1 MTEQTNTPKLR
12 FPEFSEEWENKSIT
26 DDFSII
32 DGDRGKHYPSSK
44 DLLKKGDCIFL
55 SAENITKKGWS
66 FKNLKF
72 ITRKKDISMGKGK
85 LKLNDLILTTRGTVG
100 NVVRYHEEIPFQDM
114 RINSG
119 MVILRT
125 IQPSQFFL
133 TLFTS
138 NFMKRFLNKVTVQ
151 SAQPHLTV
159 ATIKTMK
166 FFIPKSIKEQEKIG
180 TFFSK
185 LDRQIELEEKK
196 LELLEQQKKGYMQKI
211 FSQELRFKDENGN
224 KYPKWTNTLIKDLF
238 INKGGTALE
247 KEFENNGDYKVIS
260 IGSYSMN
267 STYNDQNLRIN
278 KNEKTEKY
286 ILSQGDLAMVLND
299 KTKDG
304 NIIGRSI
311 FIDKDNHYIYNQRTE
326 RLIPLSE
333 NDNKF
338 LWFLMNTDIVRNK
351 IKSMMQ
357 GATQVYI
364 NYSSIKNISLQI
376 PSFEEQIKI
385 REFLEILLHS
395 ITKQDNKVKLLK
407 QRKQGLLQKMFV

>member
-1 MTEQTNTPKLR
+1 PLIEQ
-12 FPEFSEEWENKSIT
+12 
-26 DDFSII
+26 
-32 DGDRGKHYPSSK
+32 
-44 DLLKKGDCIFL
+44 
-55 SAENITKKGWS
+55 A
-66 FKNLKF
+66 
-72 ITRKKDISMGKGK
+72 
-85 LKLNDLILTTRGTVG
+85 
-100 NVVRYHEEIPFQDM
+100 
-114 RINSG
+114 
-119 MVILRT
+119 
-125 IQPSQFFL
+125 
-133 TLFTS
+133 
-138 NFMKRFLNKVTVQ
+138 
-151 SAQPHLTV
+151 
-159 ATIKTMK
+159 
-166 FFIPKSIKEQEKIG
+166 KIG
-180 TFFSK
+180 IFFNK
-185 LDRQIELEEKK
+185 LDRQIELEEEK
-196 LELLEQQKKGYMQKI
+196 LELLEQQKRGYMQKI

-238 INKGGTALE
+238 INKGGTTLE

-326 RLIPLSE
+326 RLIPLNE

>member
-1 MTEQTNTPKLR
+1 MTEQINTPELR
-12 FPEFSEEWENKSIT
+12 FPEFSSEWEENQLSKLTQLLKDGTHGTHKDVENGAWLLSAKNIKNNNIT
-26 DDFSII
+26 FDES
-32 DGDRGKHYPSSK
+32 DRKISYADYHKIYK
-44 DLLKKGDCIFL
+44 NYQLQKNDLLL
-55 SAENITKKGWS
+55 SIVGTIGRTALVKDPINLAFQRSVAIIRFENRLS
-66 FKNLKF
+66 NL
-72 ITRKKDISMGKGK
+72 
-85 LKLNDLILTTRGTVG
+85 
-100 NVVRYHEEIPFQDM
+100 
-114 RINSG
+114 
-119 MVILRT
+119 
-125 IQPSQFFL
+125 FFL
-133 TLFTS
+133 YLFQTHTFKKKLLR
-138 NFMKRFLNKVTVQ
+138 NQVV
-151 SAQPHLTV
+151 SAQPGLYLGDLG
-159 ATIKTMK
+159 K
-166 FFIPKSIKEQEKIG
+166 FFVNYPLNYKEQEKIG
-180 TFFSK
+180 SFFSK
-185 LDRQIELEEKK
+185 LDQQIELEEEK
-196 LELLEQQKKGYMQKI
+196 LKLLEQQKRGYMQKI

-286 ILSQGDLAMVLND
+286 VLSQGDLAMVLND

>member
-1 MTEQTNTPKLR
+1 MTKTPQHNVPELR
-12 FPEFSEEWENKSIT
+12 FPEFEGEWEEKKLGDIASFSKGKS
-26 DDFSII
+26 
-32 DGDRGKHYPSSK
+32 
-44 DLLKKGDCIFL
+44 L
-55 SAENITKKGWS
+55 S
-66 FKNLKF
+66 
-72 ITRKKDISMGKGK
+72 KKDISENGVACILYGELYTKYNAFIDEIYSKTSVDKSTLVQGKE
-85 LKLNDLILTTRGTVG
+85 NQILI
-100 NVVRYHEEIPFQDM
+100 PS
-114 RINSG
+114 SG
-119 MVILRT
+119 E
-125 IQPSQFFL
+125 
-133 TLFTS
+133 TS
-138 NFMKRFLNKVTVQ
+138 EDIATASCLVSNKVVYIGGDINIITPKKDKGRFISLSLNSVNKNEIAKF
-151 SAQPHLTV
+151 AQGKSVVHLYNDHLKKTK
-159 ATIKTMK
+159 IK
-166 FFIPKSIKEQEKIG
+166 IPNNLNEQEKIG

-185 LDRQIELEEKK
+185 LDRQIELEEEK